1 MVDPKES
8 NREDFTINEH
18 YAADEAADLDQ
29 EAYYERSS
37 DVLRKKFIVPFI
49 IGGMGLVVLV
59 VMFVIILSRPKNIVD
74 LEYLQSLEARMQQL
88 EKKLAT
94 IGMMD
99 QTIERLG
106 KQEQNLDRLDKK
118 TDRFESTVTTQI
130 DQIIK
135 ELGALQQKT
144 SQISTALAPQPM
156 TADKRQPVA
165 SKKRKTAAQFHQ
177 VQPGETLYRIS
188 RRYGLSIDQLRT
200 YNDLAANAT
209 IYPGQKL
216 RLSPNA
222 KQ

>member
-1 MVDPKES
+1 MVDPKEDT
-8 NREDFTINEH
+8 RENFIIDEH
-18 YAADEAADLDQ
+18 YAAEEVADLGQ
-29 EAYYERSS
+29 EEYSERSS
-37 DVLRKKFIVPFI
+37 EILREKSILPYI
-49 IGGMGLVVLV
+49 IGGLGLVVLV
-59 VMFVIILSRPKNIVD
+59 VMFVIVLSRPKNTVD

-94 IGMMD
+94 IGIMD

-106 KQEQNLDRLDKK
+106 KQEQKLDRLDKK

-135 ELGALQQKT
+135 ELGALHQKT
-144 SQISTALAPQPM
+144 SQISAAVTPQPK
-156 TADKRQPVA
+156 TAGKKQPVA
-165 SKKRKTAAQFHQ
+165 SKKAETGAQFHQ

-188 RRYGLSIDQLRT
+188 RRYGLSIEQLRT
-200 YNDLAANAT
+200 YNDLAANAA

-216 RLSPNA
+216 KLIPNA

>member
-1 MVDPKES
+1 MVDPKEAS
-8 NREDFTINEH
+8 REDFIVNEH
-18 YAADEAADLDQ
+18 YAAEEVADLDQ
-29 EAYYERSS
+29 EKYYERSS
-37 DVLRKKFIVPFI
+37 EVLRNKSIVLFI
-49 IGGMGLVVLV
+49 IGGLGLVVLV

-94 IGMMD
+94 IGIMD
-99 QTIERLG
+99 QIIERLG

-135 ELGALQQKT
+135 ELGALHQKT
-144 SQISTALAPQPM
+144 SQISTAAAPQPK
-156 TADKRQPVA
+156 TTNKKQPVA
-165 SKKRKTAAQFHQ
+165 SKKVKTAPQFHQ

-188 RRYGLSIDQLRT
+188 RRYGLSIEQLRT
-200 YNDLAANAT
+200 YNDLAANAA

-216 RLSPNA
+216 KLSPKP